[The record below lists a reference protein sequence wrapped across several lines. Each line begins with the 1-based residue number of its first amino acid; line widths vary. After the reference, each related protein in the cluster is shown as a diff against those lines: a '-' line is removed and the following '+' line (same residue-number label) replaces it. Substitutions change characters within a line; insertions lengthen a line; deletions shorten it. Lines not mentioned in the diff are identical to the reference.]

1 VEKENQSEKSKE
13 VHVHVK
19 RVREAAFVANQKFL
33 QVDGA
38 TVKFPMKESRIVF
51 GFYMASFKSSE
62 DKAINTYFK
71 LNFANREMPETRQAI
86 GSSKLATLTGAF
98 GEVYNPKGGEEILEI
113 SLLYDVTG
121 SASASTDPG
130 DQNLSFGAITL
141 PEGHVYKKINSGNM
155 EFHKSE
161 RWNILPNFDVTIK
174 NDEKSPVYYFI
185 MYNLSFP
192 MTNNFTLET
201 RFKLGNM
208 SIMESAVQCGPTNVI
223 GSHAGVVVSVKQGS
237 VPIFLEY
244 KYNGDSILLQ
254 DFTDAHYIQ
263 SITAFAL
270 PKSTEVHNYKLDK
283 PFQLATNGEW
293 KSFDLSASL
302 ELAKKKTVLFIY
314 NINIKVDNAN
324 FAARIRIGSKYNRKS
339 VFTTNGQTF
348 ANAQGYVVRVMKP
361 GKYNF
366 DMDFKSDA
374 QNTFDPSNSE
384 LDGQIV
390 SLQIVLFD

>member
-1 VEKENQSEKSKE
+1 

-19 RVREAAFVANQKFL
+19 RVREAVFVPNQKYL
-33 QVDGA
+33 MVDGA
-38 TVKFPMKESRIVF
+38 TMNFPMKESRIVF
-51 GFYMASFKSSE
+51 GFYMASFKSNE
-62 DKAINTYFK
+62 DKAINTFFK
-71 LNFANREMPETRQAI
+71 MYFANREIPETRQAI
-86 GSSKLATLTGAF
+86 GSSKLATLSGAF
-98 GEVYNPKGGEEILEI
+98 GEVYNPKGGEENLEL
-113 SLLYDVTG
+113 SMLYDVTG
-121 SASASTDPG
+121 GASVSTDSG

-141 PEGHVYKKINSGNM
+141 PQGHVYKKVNSGNM

-161 RWNILPNFDVTIK
+161 TWNILPNFDVTIK
-174 NDEKSPVYYFI
+174 NDEKSAVYYFI

-192 MTNNFTLET
+192 MANNYTLET
-201 RFKLGNM
+201 RFKMGKAP
-208 SIMESAVQCGPTNVI
+208 IMESAVQCGPTNVI
-223 GSHAGVVVSVKQGS
+223 GSHAGVVVNVKSGS
-237 VPIFLEY
+237 VPIFMEY

-283 PFQLATNGEW
+283 PFQLLTNGEW
-293 KSFDLSASL
+293 RGFELGASL
-302 ELAKKKTVLFIY
+302 ELKKKKTVLFIY

-324 FAARIRIGSKYNRKS
+324 FAARIRVDSKYNRKS
-339 VFTTNGQTF
+339 VFTTNGQNF
-348 ANAQGYVVRVMKP
+348 ANAQGYVVKVMKP

-366 DMDFKSDA
+366 DIDFKSDA